1 MRNQATRAVFDYWI
15 NLKGDRAAPLRTEID
30 PTALR
35 HLLPHLFIAAMDER
49 GVLAF
54 RLAGTRICDL
64 FGYELRGMAF
74 NQIWFGAEQPQPL
87 YIAQNVIRH
96 EQPAL
101 VDLVAVTA
109 DARQAYEM
117 LLLPL
122 RSTDGRESDRLF
134 GALLPRGA
142 PFPAVALP
150 VDGLEMESW
159 TFLTGGASHF
169 GVPVTVDQKGPLR
182 AFPQQPASGLPA
194 QGRKF

>member
-64 FGYELRGMAF
+64 FGYELRSMAF
-74 NQIWFGAEQPQPL
+74 DQVWFEAEQPL
-87 YIAQNVIRH
+87 HIAQNVIRH
-96 EQPAL
+96 EHPAM
-101 VDLVAVTA
+101 VDLVAMTA
-109 DARQAYEM
+109 DARHAYEM

-122 RSTDGRESDRLF
+122 RSNDGMESDRLF

-169 GVPVTVDQKGPLR
+169 GVPVTVDHKGPLR
-182 AFPQQPASGLPA
+182 GLPQPPASGPPA
-194 QGRKF
+194 QDRKF

>member
-64 FGYELRGMAF
+64 FGYELRSMAF
-74 NQIWFGAEQPQPL
+74 DQVWFEAEQPL
-87 YIAQNVIRH
+87 HIAQNVIRH

-122 RSTDGRESDRLF
+122 RSTDGMESDRLF
-134 GALLPRGA
+134 GSLLPRGA
-142 PFPAVALP
+142 PFPAIALP

-169 GVPVTVDQKGPLR
+169 GVPVTVDHQGPLTGLR
-182 AFPQQPASGLPA
+182 QPASDLPIRD
-194 QGRKF
+194 RKF

>member
-15 NLKGDRAAPLRTEID
+15 NLKGDRSAPLRTEVD

-35 HLLPHLFIAAMDER
+35 HLLPHLFIAAVDEE

-64 FGYELRGMAF
+64 FGRELRGTAF
-74 NQIWFGAEQPQPL
+74 DHAWFEVGQPQPL
-87 YIAQNVIRH
+87 HIARNVIHH

-101 VDLVAVTA
+101 VDLVAANA

-122 RSTDGRESDRLF
+122 RSTDEMESDRLF

-169 GVPVTVDQKGPLR
+169 GVPVTVDQSTR
-182 AFPQQPASGLPA
+182 WPASAPTLS
-194 QGRKF
+194 

>member
-15 NLKGDRAAPLRTEID
+15 NLKGDRAAPLRTEVD

-35 HLLPHLFIAAMDER
+35 HLLPHLFIAAVDEE

-64 FGYELRGMAF
+64 FGRELRGAAF
-74 NQIWFGAEQPQPL
+74 DQVWFEAEQPQPL
-87 YIAQNVIRH
+87 HIARNVIRH

-101 VDLVAVTA
+101 VDLIAASA

-122 RSTDGRESDRLF
+122 RSNDGMESDRLF

-159 TFLTGGASHF
+159 TFLTGAASHF
-169 GVPVTVDQKGPLR
+169 GLPVTADHSSPFSGLR
-182 AFPQQPASGLPA
+182 RRLPA
-194 QGRKF
+194 QDRRF

>member
-74 NQIWFGAEQPQPL
+74 DQVWFEAEQPL
-87 YIAQNVIRH
+87 HIAQNVIRR

-101 VDLVAVTA
+101 VDLVAMTA
-109 DARQAYEM
+109 DARHVYEM

-122 RSTDGRESDRLF
+122 RSTDGMESDRLF

-169 GVPVTVDQKGPLR
+169 GVPVTVDHKGPLTGLR
-182 AFPQQPASGLPA
+182 QQPASDLPIRD
-194 QGRKF
+194 RKF